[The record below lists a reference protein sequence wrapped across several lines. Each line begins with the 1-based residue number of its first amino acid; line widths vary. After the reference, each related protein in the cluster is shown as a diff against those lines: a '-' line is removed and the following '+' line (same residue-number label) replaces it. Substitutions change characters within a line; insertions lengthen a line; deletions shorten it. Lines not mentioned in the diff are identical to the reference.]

1 MHANAG
7 SAVATLPARRQG
19 ASLRTDVRNVST
31 VVLAF
36 CFTAVTAVAET
47 YDYLFDKD
55 AVRNDH
61 EMFLNLAVSDY
72 GYDRATLGPLLPRVK
87 HPEADLPVMLF
98 VARESGRPLE
108 AIVNQRALGL
118 SWSSIFKRHNVPTDV
133 LFAGIDRDP
142 GPPYGRAWGYWK
154 KHPSTTALSDSDV
167 RGLVQVRLGSRW
179 ARLSPYQMARGQ
191 GRGESVISVVADR
204 KGRPFEEQ
212 KVRPSRPVDKVHGR
226 GR

>member
-1 MHANAG
+1 MRSNASSSLSTMFLVTCFMAG
-7 SAVATLPARRQG
+7 SGSA
-19 ASLRTDVRNVST
+19 
-31 VVLAF
+31 LAD
-36 CFTAVTAVAET
+36 T

-72 GYDRATLGPLLPRVK
+72 GYDRATLGPLLPK
-87 HPEADLPVMLF
+87 IEHMESDLPVVLF

-118 SWSSIFKRHNVPTDV
+118 SWSSILKRHNVPTDV

-154 KHPSTTALSDSDV
+154 RHPSTTALSDSDV

-179 ARLSPYQMARGQ
+179 ARVTPYQLARGQ
-191 GRGESVISVVADR
+191 GRGESIVSVVADR

-212 KVRPSRPVDKVHGR
+212 RIRPLTPVGRDHGR